1 MNTQPVRQLLLIA
14 SLVGILTACTP
25 IQAPATTSTPA
36 ETVTVPAEE
45 TASTVEATPDAPPDA
60 MPIEP
65 VDAAQCD
72 ALQAALSEQLGHEL
86 TKQEGTACTLIATGT
101 GEDFGH
107 FVEVAQT
114 IREVFEAE
122 GWTEDEAAIADGPTG
137 TATSYFKDTTVAAVN
152 VSWEPSDE
160 VDCPDDQPIS
170 ACDIEP
176 SQQNFTI
183 SIELVEI
190 A

>member
-1 MNTQPVRQLLLIA
+1 MNTQPMRHLLLIA
-14 SLVGILTACTP
+14 SLVGVLTACTP

-45 TASTVEATPDAPPDA
+45 STSAETTPDATSDA
-60 MPIEP
+60 MPIES
-65 VDAAQCD
+65 VDASQCD

-86 TKQEGTACTLIATGT
+86 VKQEGTACTLVATGT
-101 GEDFGH
+101 GEDFGN
-107 FVEVAQT
+107 FVDVAQS

-137 TATSYFKDTTVAAVN
+137 TATSYFKDTTVAAVRVN
-152 VSWEPSDE
+152 WEPSDE
-160 VDCPDDQPIS
+160 VDCPTDQPIS
-170 ACDIEP
+170 ECDIEP

-183 SIELVEI
+183 SIELVQI